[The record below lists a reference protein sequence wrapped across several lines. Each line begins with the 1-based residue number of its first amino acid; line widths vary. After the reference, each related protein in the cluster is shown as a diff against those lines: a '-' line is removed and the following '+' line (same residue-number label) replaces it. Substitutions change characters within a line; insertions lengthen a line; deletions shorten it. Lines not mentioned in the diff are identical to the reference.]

1 MPDAAALY
9 ARLRADGHEVYP
21 DEADRT
27 ALRVS
32 PPISP
37 VLAAE
42 ITAAKAELLALL
54 LEADALAEE
63 VARMPSPFGDGPLR
77 EGASPVMLVRYECRR
92 VPRWVSQSGWWIKP
106 VGSDG

>member
-37 VLAAE
+37 ALAVE

-54 LEADALAEE
+54 FEADALAEE
-63 VARMPSPFGDGPLR
+63 VARMPSPFADDSGP
-77 EGASPVMLVRYECRR
+77 GVMLVRYECRR
-92 VPRWVSQSGWWIKP
+92 VPRWVSSSGWWINP
-106 VGSDG
+106 VSGGAG